1 VVVDRDV
8 QGLVG
13 LRLRLLHRSMFAVL
27 ATVSSSASLVTAQ
40 IQDNSFLLE
49 EAYNQ
54 DRGIVQ
60 HISTFSRSS
69 GGDWLYSF
77 TQEWPLGGINHQLSY
92 TIPLQRDKGTGT
104 GLGDIALNYRYQL
117 IGNPQSSFLMAPRLT
132 LLLPTGREEA
142 GRGTGGVGFQANLP
156 LTVVAGSRVVTHW
169 NAGLTV
175 TPSARNTLGDKG
187 ATSSFNLGASIVWLI
202 RSDLNFMLEGLWL
215 STQEV
220 SGASVTRRENS
231 AYLNPGIRW
240 AFNYKSG
247 LQVVPGLA
255 YTFALQPSTDRDA
268 LFLYLSFEHPFKA
281 Q

>member
-1 VVVDRDV
+1 VSRRWS
-8 QGLVG
+8 
-13 LRLRLLHRSMFAVL
+13 LRPLHRSVVAFL
-27 ATVSSSASLVTAQ
+27 ISVSPSASLLRAQ

-69 GGDWLYSF
+69 SGDWLYSF
-77 TQEWPLGGINHQLSY
+77 TQEWPLGGIDHQLSY
-92 TIPLQRDKGTGT
+92 TIPLQRSKVTGT
-104 GLGDIALNYRYQL
+104 GLGDFALNYRYQL
-117 IGNPQSSFLMAPRLT
+117 IGNPQSSFLMAPRLS
-132 LLLPTGREEA
+132 LLLPTGREEV
-142 GRGTGGVGFQANLP
+142 GRGAGGVGFQANLP
-156 LTVVAGSRVVTHW
+156 LTLLAGSRVATHW

-175 TPSARNTLGDKG
+175 TPSARNTAGDK
-187 ATSSFNLGASIVWLI
+187 ASTSSFNLGASLIWLL
-202 RSDLNFMLEGLWL
+202 RSDLNLMLEGLWL

-220 SGASVTRRENS
+220 AGAGVTRRENS
-231 AYLNPGIRW
+231 GYLNPGIRW
-240 AFNYKSG
+240 AFNFKSG

-255 YTFALQPSTDRDA
+255 YTLALGPSTERDA